1 MSPAESAQY
10 LLALA
15 RGVLRE
21 NVGQTFTHGT
31 GDGAQEDRMRY
42 LLTGLAVAVLAASPA
57 MALAQATTTEK
68 VEKKAERAADKVEQ
82 KAEKAKGASKD
93 SLITAKAKI
102 ALYADDRV
110 SGSSINV
117 DTKNGV
123 VSLRGKVASAD
134 EKKAAEDVAK
144 GIDGVTDVK
153 NQLQVVAASQ
163 RKAVD
168 AKDDD
173 ITKAVK
179 SRLSK
184 DARLKG
190 SNVDVRADKGVVTLT
205 GEVKDL
211 GARARAS
218 EVARGVV
225 GVRAVKNELKE
236 KQA

>member
-1 MSPAESAQY
+1 
-10 LLALA
+10 
-15 RGVLRE
+15 
-21 NVGQTFTHGT
+21 
-31 GDGAQEDRMRY
+31 MRY

-57 MALAQATTTEK
+57 VALAQATTTEK
-68 VEKKAERAADKVEQ
+68 VKEKTERAVDKVEN

-93 SLITAKAKI
+93 SLLTAKTKI

-110 SGSSINV
+110 SGSSVSV

-123 VSLRGKVASAD
+123 VHLRGKVGNAD
-134 EKKAAEDVAK
+134 EKKAAEEVAK

-153 NQLQVVAASQ
+153 NELQVVAAAQ

-218 EVARGVV
+218 EVARGVA